1 MAKQKSKNKAPG
13 TIIASQIQSK
23 MKFRVEEAYKIARTN
38 LSFSILKEGC
48 KKIVVTGSVS
58 REGKST
64 TTVNLAISLAQQLNT
79 RVLLID
85 CDLRKP
91 RINQFFK
98 QASMPGL
105 TDYLSHSST
114 MEEVLRN
121 TEVENLKVIFS
132 GTIPPNPSE
141 LLGSENMKAL
151 IDEMERLFDYI
162 IMDSPPLNVVIDALP
177 LAAIS
182 DGVVLS
188 SMQGYSNHQEVSKTV
203 ETLRKVDAKILG
215 FILNK
220 HKTEGKNKYN
230 SQYYYYKK
238 E

>member
-1 MAKQKSKNKAPG
+1 MSKRNTKHRPLD

-38 LSFSILKEGC
+38 LSFSILKDGC

-64 TTVNLAISLAQQLNT
+64 TAVNLAVSLAQQLNT
-79 RVLLID
+79 KVLLVD

-98 QASMPGL
+98 QASSPGL
-105 TDYLSHSST
+105 TDYLSHSNT
-114 MEEVLRN
+114 IEEVIRN
-121 TEVENLKVIFS
+121 TDIENLKIIFS

-141 LLGSENMKAL
+141 LLGSENMKDL
-151 IDEMERLFDYI
+151 VMEMERVFDYI
-162 IMDSPPLNVVIDALP
+162 ILDSPPLNVVIDALP
-177 LAAIS
+177 LAKLA

-188 SMQGYSNHQEVSKTV
+188 SMQGYSTHPEISKTI
-203 ETLRKVDAKILG
+203 EALRKVDAKILG
-215 FILNK
+215 FVLNK
-220 HKTEGKNKYN
+220 HKAEGKNKYN